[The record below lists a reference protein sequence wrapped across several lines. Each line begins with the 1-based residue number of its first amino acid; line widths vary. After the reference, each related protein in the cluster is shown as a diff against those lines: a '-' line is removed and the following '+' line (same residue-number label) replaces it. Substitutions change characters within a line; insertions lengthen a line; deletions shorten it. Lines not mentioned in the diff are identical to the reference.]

1 MEMHLQ
7 VSKARFSYDLQGSGT
22 QSVTDLGLVN
32 VACKWKQVTS
42 VCGVVYC
49 TRSSDTSPCSRVLF
63 VSGHGTVVGDYYGIF
78 CEEDN
83 GIPLTTL
90 LKN

>member
-1 MEMHLQ
+1 M
-7 VSKARFSYDLQGSGT
+7 SKARFSYDLQGSGT
-22 QSVTDLGLVN
+22 RSATDLGLVN
-32 VACKWKQVTS
+32 VAYKWKHVTS
-42 VCGVVYC
+42 VSEVVYC
-49 TRSSDTSPCSRVLF
+49 TRSSDTSPSHLLLF
-63 VSGHGTVVGDYYGIF
+63 LRGYGTAAGDYYGIL